1 MIQSEFSVFIFCPI
15 AFADL
20 SSSRLFFFRH
30 GNVEYYPNMPR
41 RVRRTASDL
50 FVVLVDAGADNMPN
64 DLVGALSANLS
75 RSTESSSTHDVI
87 TDPSD
92 VVAFHLQRER
102 STHSNVDTFIYP
114 KTIYL
119 DRFLLNNVELANK
132 LRTTEQGMNA
142 EITKLI
148 KQKEMLTRHNVSI
161 HQCMM
166 LLFS

>member
-1 MIQSEFSVFIFCPI
+1 MNLPVVMFHPI

-20 SSSRLFFFRH
+20 YSSRLFFFRH

-50 FVVLVDAGADNMPN
+50 FVVIVDAGADNIPN

-75 RSTESSSTHDVI
+75 RCTETSSTHDVI

-92 VVAFHLQRER
+92 VVAFHLQRQQ
-102 STHSNVDTFIYP
+102 STHSNVDTFVYP

-119 DRFLLNNVELANK
+119 DRFLLNNVELTNQK
-132 LRTTEQGMNA
+132 RILEQEMNA
-142 EITKLI
+142 ELTKLM
-148 KQKEMLTRHNVSI
+148 KQKEALTRNNVSI
-161 HQCMM
+161 RE
-166 LLFS
+166 